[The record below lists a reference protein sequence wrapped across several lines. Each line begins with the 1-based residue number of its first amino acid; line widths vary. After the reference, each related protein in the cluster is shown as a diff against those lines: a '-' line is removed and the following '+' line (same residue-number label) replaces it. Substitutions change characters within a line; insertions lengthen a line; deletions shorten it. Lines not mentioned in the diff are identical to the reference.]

1 METRAGDPGAFA
13 RFDLDRVS
21 SPAFV
26 VDAAKVRANLAV
38 LASIGERSGAKVLAA
53 LKAFSMWSLGPTVAG
68 ALDGVCASG
77 LWEARLAHD
86 HYRRPDGSGEL
97 TTYCAAYKGEDL
109 PEICALSH
117 HVIFNS
123 PMQISR
129 FAGVLDA
136 ARQEGARFEVG
147 LRVNPLHSEGDVP
160 RYDPAAPCSR
170 LGFPIDQLREEHL
183 RGVDGIHMHTLCEQ
197 DFPPLA
203 RTWASVAPILSPH
216 FERLKWINLGGGHH
230 VTRADYQR
238 DDLVS
243 FLAGLRRE
251 TGLEPYIEPGEA
263 VALDAGILVGT
274 LLDRFDNGAA
284 IGITDERQE
293 TVDFSDGYLAGY
305 LTVMSTED
313 AGISQESDLAG
324 RRVGVV
330 QGTLQ
335 EAYATEH
342 FTEAELVRFP
352 DNNAAISAL
361 TSGSLDAHFLDYEA
375 AKVYAEQYGLVHS
388 IDIPSFDAPAGFAI
402 GKGNDAF
409 RDALNEALHAAME
422 DGTWQRLYQE
432 WFPGSPMPEQ
442 YLPGGQH

>member
-26 VDAAKVRANLAV
+26 VDAAKVRANLSV

-53 LKAFSMWSLGPTVAG
+53 LKAFSMWSLGPTVTG

-86 HYRRPDGSGEL
+86 HYRRPDGSGEI

-147 LRVNPLHSEGDVP
+147 LRINPLHSEGDVP

-251 TGLEPYIEPGEA
+251 TGLQPYIEPGEA

-284 IGITDERQE
+284 IGITDISATCHMPDVIEAPYRPAMLFERKGGE
-293 TVDFSDGYLAGY
+293 ALRIGGPSCLAGDVIGDFRLPRGGEIGERFAFLDQAHY
-305 LTVMSTED
+305 SMVKTTTFNGVPLPDIWLWDS
-313 AGISQESDLAG
+313 ASDEL
-324 RRVGVV
+324 R
-330 QGTLQ
+330 
-335 EAYATEH
+335 
-342 FTEAELVRFP
+342 LVRRF
-352 DNNAAISAL
+352 
-361 TSGSLDAHFLDYEA
+361 DYE
-375 AKVYAEQYGLVHS
+375 
-388 IDIPSFDAPAGFAI
+388 DFA
-402 GKGNDAF
+402 
-409 RDALNEALHAAME
+409 
-422 DGTWQRLYQE
+422 TRL
-432 WFPGSPMPEQ
+432 S
-442 YLPGGQH
+442 